1 MFKKYT
7 PQLDVR
13 VAEDKESVSLSTAQK
28 VKISI
33 KDFFSKCEQI
43 YSFLRKKL
51 KVTVSTCHL

>member
-33 KDFFSKCEQI
+33 KDFFSKYQQI
-43 YSFLRKKL
+43 CSFLRIAVKYVLMKKR
-51 KVTVSTCHL
+51 